1 MINQRQMKMIT
12 QNRKGRDKGWAK
24 TSFSLFFNEV
34 MSATFFSS
42 SSETNIEDTWEKID
56 IKVTD
61 TLSTEKKQME
71 DGWIINRREM
81 DYI

>member
-1 MINQRQMKMIT
+1 MIT

-56 IKVTD
+56 IKVATSSNMGYG
-61 TLSTEKKQME
+61 LYEKCMKDIKE
-71 DGWIINRREM
+71 YLKSE
-81 DYI
+81 

>member
-1 MINQRQMKMIT
+1 MKMIT

-81 DYI
+81 DDI